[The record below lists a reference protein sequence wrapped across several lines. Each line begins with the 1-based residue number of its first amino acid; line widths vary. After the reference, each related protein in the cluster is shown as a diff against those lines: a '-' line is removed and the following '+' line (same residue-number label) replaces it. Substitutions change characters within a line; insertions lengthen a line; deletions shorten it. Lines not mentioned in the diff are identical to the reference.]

1 METPLASAC
10 LTVLCFRMLTK
21 RFVGAFAAVA
31 LGFCFLPTHSR
42 AIDFHV
48 AGNGNDAWSGRVAVP
63 GKDKK
68 DGPFATLERAREE
81 IRTLKKSKDGKGLP
95 KEGVRVLLQPGSYP
109 LARVFE
115 LGKEDSGTA
124 ESGIV
129 YQTAE
134 GGTVILTGGRRVEG
148 FTQVDDGELLQR
160 LMPEARGKVMQAD
173 LKSQGVAEFGSVERG
188 GIQLFF
194 NDQAMTLA
202 RWPNEGFVKVV
213 EVAGDQP
220 IDVRGT
226 KGDKS
231 GHLIYEG
238 ERPSRWLQEKDP
250 WLHGYWFWDWS
261 DSRQAV
267 ATIDVGKHQFTLKP
281 PQHSYGYRKGQWY
294 YGLNLLSE
302 LDRPGEWYVDRDQG
316 LLYFWPPADLAK
328 GEVVVSVLETLL
340 SLKDVENASFRG
352 IRFEVTRGTAIEV
365 SGGEKVRIAGCGIR
379 NVGNYGVTVNG
390 GKGHQV
396 LGCDLNGLGNGGIS
410 IRGGDRKTLTAAG
423 HEASNNHIYD
433 YGRWVRMYSPGV
445 SVSGVGNRV
454 RHNLIH
460 DAPHQAISFSGNDH
474 LIEFNEIHD
483 VCLESNDAG
492 AIYAGRDWSMCG
504 TVIRHN
510 YLYNVTGFEDRGS
523 VGVYLDDLFGG
534 TEISGNVFHRVT
546 RAAFIGGGRNV
557 SISNNI
563 FVDCDKA
570 LHIDARGMGWASG
583 SVASTMKPRL
593 DAMPINSDLWKK
605 RYPQL
610 PGLWQD
616 EPAAPKYNL
625 VTRNL
630 FHGEKWDDIDKTS
643 RPYVK
648 LENNLSGQDLRFV
661 DLAKGNFQLEED
673 SPAWKIGFQKIPLA
687 EIGLVEDENRALLK
701 R

>member
-1 METPLASAC
+1 MFKIRIGWTLAV
-10 LTVLCFRMLTK
+10 T
-21 RFVGAFAAVA
+21 G
-31 LGFCFLPTHSR
+31 LGFGSLPAPSE
-42 AIDFHV
+42 AMDLHV
-48 AGNGNDAWSGRVAVP
+48 AGNGNDAWSGRLAVP
-63 GKDKK
+63 GEDKK
-68 DGPFATLERAREE
+68 DGPFATLERARDE
-81 IRTLKKSKDGKGLP
+81 IRALKKINGGKGFPEAGL
-95 KEGVRVLLQPGSYP
+95 RVLVQPGSYT
-109 LARVFE
+109 LGKAFE
-115 LGKEDSGTA
+115 LRKEDSGTT

-129 YQTAE
+129 YQAAE
-134 GGTVILTGGRRVEG
+134 GGTVILSGGRRIEG
-148 FTQVDDGELLQR
+148 FAKVEDGGLLQR
-160 LMPEARGKVMQAD
+160 LMPEARDNVVQVD
-173 LKSQGVAEFGSVERG
+173 LKSKGVGDFGSVERG

-194 NDQAMTLA
+194 DDRAMTLA
-202 RWPNEGFVKVV
+202 RWPNEEFVKLAD
-213 EVAGDQP
+213 VAGDQP

-231 GHLIYEG
+231 GRLIYQG

-267 ATIDVGKHQFTLKP
+267 ASIDVGKHQFTLKP
-281 PQHSYGYRKGQWY
+281 PQHGYGYRKGQWY

-302 LDRPGEWYVDRDQG
+302 LDTPGEWYVDRDKG
-316 LLYFWPPADLAK
+316 LLYFWPPADLST
-328 GEVVVSVLETLL
+328 GEAVVSVVETLL
-340 SLKDVENASFRG
+340 NLTDVENVAFRG
-352 IRFEVTRGTAIEV
+352 IRFEVSRGTAIKV
-365 SGGEKVRIAGCGIR
+365 SGGENVQIAGCGIR
-379 NVGNYGVTVNG
+379 NVGNFGVTIAG
-390 GKGHQV
+390 GKGHRV
-396 LGCDLNGLGNGGIS
+396 AGCDLHGLGNGGIS
-410 IRGGDRKTLTAAG
+410 IHGGDRKTLTSAG

-445 SVSGVGNRV
+445 GVSGVGNRV

-460 DAPHQAISFSGNDH
+460 DAPHQAVSFSGNDH

-510 YLYNVTGFEDRGS
+510 YLHHITGFEDRGS

-557 SISNNI
+557 TVSNNI
-563 FVDCDKA
+563 FIDCDKA
-570 LHIDARGMGWASG
+570 LHIDARGMGWASE

-593 DAMPINSDLWKK
+593 DAMPIHSELWKK

-610 PGLWQD
+610 PGLWED
-616 EPAAPKYNL
+616 EPAAPKGNL

-630 FHGEKWDDIDKTS
+630 FHGEQWDDIDKTS

-648 LENNLSGQDLRFV
+648 LEDNLAGQDLRLV
-661 DLAKGNFQLEED
+661 DLAKKDFQLKED
-673 SPAWKIGFQKIPLA
+673 SPAWKIGFQNIPLA
-687 EIGLVEDENRALLK
+687 EIGLVEDETRASLK